1 MNRALRERQCASPRM
16 LANKLANQRA
26 AVETAI
32 RHPPDTPAER
42 TSVQPEEDKGR
53 RCVRYR

>member
-1 MNRALRERQCASPRM
+1 M
-16 LANKLANQRA
+16 LAHKLANQRA

-32 RHPPDTPAER
+32 RYPPDTPAER

-53 RCVRYR
+53 QRVGYR